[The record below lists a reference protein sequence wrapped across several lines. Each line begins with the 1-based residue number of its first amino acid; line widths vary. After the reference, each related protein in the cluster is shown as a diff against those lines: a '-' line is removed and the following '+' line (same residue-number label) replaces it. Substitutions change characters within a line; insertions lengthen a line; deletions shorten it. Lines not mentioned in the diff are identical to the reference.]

1 MTTKKIFLVIILFTV
16 TAVLFGE
23 ELEFVTVKKTML
35 YNNIA
40 SNPRANDEPIFEID
54 EGTKV
59 IYTQWPYITKKILN
73 NKVESIVG
81 TFEYNK
87 TKYYIDCTNL
97 VPSNT
102 INIFDSSFI
111 TDLNNSNRK
120 VWVPSYYVKVLQSLE
135 RNTILLLDPFFEKK
149 YDPYWQQ
156 NDDKMEWFDYF
167 IIFFPRYVFDIT
179 NSAMILNE
187 NIRFIVKRIKK
198 TNNGYI
204 VTVKFAMKDW
214 EDYIYDSFNWDS
226 IKGKE
231 FFDMILYIG
240 GEYMD
245 VYLDDMEHKLTT
257 FALVDQIF
265 LRELKSLV
273 ENKKVDLSKV
283 HFPRRADGSID
294 NYLTSELLTDT
305 DVTQIE
311 DKTPE
316 AAIEKNAF
324 SKNNADKT
332 SLPLWAW
339 FVFIGIAVAVSGGVA
354 AVIVV
359 LRKKAG

>member
-1 MTTKKIFLVIILFTV
+1 MATKKIFLVIILFTV

-23 ELEFVTVKKTML
+23 ELEFVTIRKTALYDIEKYSYLIKIPNDAILKINKGKKL
-35 YNNIA
+35 KYIGK
-40 SNPRANDEPIFEID
+40 SNTGERKTFDK
-54 EGTKV
+54 TKV
-59 IYTQWPYITKKILN
+59 IM
-73 NKVESIVG
+73 G
-81 TFEYNK
+81 TFIYKNK
-87 TKYYIDCTNL
+87 IYKVDCSDL

-102 INIFDSSFI
+102 INTFDPSFI
-111 TDLNNSNRK
+111 SDLNSNTRK
-120 VWVPSYYVKVLQSLE
+120 TWVPAYLIAVLQSQD
-135 RNTILLLDPFFEKK
+135 RDTILTFDKYWKEFEPQ
-149 YDPYWQQ
+149 YLGGGVL
-156 NDDKMEWFDYF
+156 EWFDYF
-167 IIFFPRYVFDIT
+167 SPNTFSICNSVLVLDT
-179 NSAMILNE
+179 NVSLMIK
-187 NIRFIVKRIKK
+187 NIMK
-198 TNNGYI
+198 NDNGYY
-204 VTVKFAMKDW
+204 VTVNFANEDW
-214 EDYIYDSFNWDS
+214 EDYKFNDLNWNS
-226 IKGKE
+226 VKEKE
-231 FFDMILYIG
+231 FFNMILCID

-305 DVTQIE
+305 DVTQTE
-311 DKTPE
+311 DKMPQS
-316 AAIEKNAF
+316 AIEKTALP
-324 SKNNADKT
+324 KNNADKT